1 MRRLASARFMRS
13 ALLTVVLA
21 GATLSFA
28 LPGAGGCRSPRR
40 SEPFAGAL
48 PLAANDPQDQAA
60 LRGQAVFMQ
69 RCYQC
74 HPAGEA
80 GVGPGLNDKLLPGFA
95 IRTQVRNGYGAMP
108 GFSEREISGQDLDDL
123 IEYLVALRHNKP

>member
-1 MRRLASARFMRS
+1 MRRFTPRRFMRC
-13 ALLTVVLA
+13 AVLAAVLA
-21 GATLSFA
+21 GAILSLA

-48 PLAANDPQDQAA
+48 PLQASDPQDQAA

-95 IRTQVRNGYGAMP
+95 IKAQVRNGLGAMP
-108 GFSEREISGQDLDDL
+108 GFSESEIPEQELDDL
-123 IEYLVALRHNKP
+123 IEYLVALRHNRP